1 AEAWIL
7 GKRASVFIKDS
18 LQLMDVVAP
27 AAGAD
32 QHLGFSFWGV
42 LGGKNLAHQVV
53 WVVLVTI
60 HALVGDQGLGSVH
73 VWAPCRR
80 GPATGSGRRDEK

>member
-1 AEAWIL
+1 
-7 GKRASVFIKDS
+7 
-18 LQLMDVVAP
+18 MDVVAP

-32 QHLGFSFWGV
+32 QHLGFSFRGV
-42 LGGKNLAHQVV
+42 LGGENLAHQVV

-73 VWAPCRR
+73 AWAPCHVPGAKSAKRVWLAMKAVWTV
-80 GPATGSGRRDEK
+80 PI